1 MVESGTW
8 QNVDAMKRDTMAGRF
23 QDIIDNFKI
32 IIQLI
37 LDIDIDVNLWHFAPG
52 NSLCPVLYMQK
63 TCWISLSEAQ
73 QTTFNMSP
81 FSLNIHEQV
90 KICEFKPRELELQ
103 TDVLCNRVVLTTPHT
118 SVCVQSPWPWRCQ
131 SGMKDDLIPC
141 CIIQWETARIA
152 V

>member
-8 QNVDAMKRDTMAGRF
+8 QNVDGMKRDTMAGRVV
-23 QDIIDNFKI
+23 QDIIDNLKNDYTI
-32 IIQLI
+32 NIRHWYLTSDI
-37 LDIDIDVNLWHFAPG
+37 LHLEIVCFQ
-52 NSLCPVLYMQK
+52 C
-63 TCWISLSEAQ
+63 C
-73 QTTFNMSP
+73 
-81 FSLNIHEQV
+81 IHEQM

-103 TDVLCNRVVLTTPHT
+103 TDVLCNRVVLTTPHP

-152 V
+152 VLQVHVLLQFISAKGESAHKWIHIL